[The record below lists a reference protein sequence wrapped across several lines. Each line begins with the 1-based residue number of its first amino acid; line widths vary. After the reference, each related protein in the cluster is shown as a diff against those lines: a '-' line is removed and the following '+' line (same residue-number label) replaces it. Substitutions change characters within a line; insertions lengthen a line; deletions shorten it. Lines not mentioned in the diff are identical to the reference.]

1 MSETPDPKPLM
12 RELVRHRF
20 ILAMTAITASSAA
33 LFLDKMTGAEWNMA
47 LAAILAAYGAAAW
60 KGMD

>member
-1 MSETPDPKPLM
+1 MPDTKPIM

-20 ILAMTAITASSAA
+20 ILAMTAITVSSAA
-33 LFLDKMTGAEWNMA
+33 LFLDKMSGSEWNIA

-60 KGMD
+60 KNID

>member
-1 MSETPDPKPLM
+1 MPEAKPIM

-20 ILAMTAITASSAA
+20 ILAMTAITVSSVA
-33 LFLDKMTGAEWNMA
+33 LFMDKMSGSEWNIA

-60 KGMD
+60 KNVE

>member
-1 MSETPDPKPLM
+1 MPDSKPIM

-20 ILAMTAITASSAA
+20 ILAMTAIITSSAA
-33 LFLDKMTGAEWNMA
+33 LFLDKMTGAEWNIA
-47 LAAILAAYGAAAW
+47 LAAILTAYGAAAW

>member
-1 MSETPDPKPLM
+1 METQKPVM

-20 ILAMTAITASSAA
+20 VLAMLAISVSSVA
-33 LFLDKMTGAEWNMA
+33 LFTGHMSDVQWNIA

-60 KGMD
+60 KNIE

>member
-1 MSETPDPKPLM
+1 MPESKPLM

-20 ILAMTAITASSAA
+20 ILAMTAVIASSAA
-33 LFLDKMTGAEWNMA
+33 LFLDKMTGAEWNVA

-60 KGMD
+60 KGVD